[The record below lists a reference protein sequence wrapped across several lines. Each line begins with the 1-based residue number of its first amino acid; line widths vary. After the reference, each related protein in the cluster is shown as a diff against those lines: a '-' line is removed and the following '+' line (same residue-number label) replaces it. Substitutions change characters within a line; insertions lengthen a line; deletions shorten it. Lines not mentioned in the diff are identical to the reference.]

1 MVYMTFNSSCSYA
14 GVANMLAQYHLT
26 TDDRTIAMNMK
37 LPYLF
42 AYKDGIYMAGPMLQS
57 ADWFNL
63 YLNPI
68 GFHMV
73 ETTVSA
79 EHVVD
84 YLKRQKTAMLGIKLE
99 QNGKHAV
106 VYMGKQNGQLLFLNN
121 KWKQDPAPEQ
131 ITFTEAELLKQV
143 EHTITVAT
151 LTQIEPIKVDF
162 SGRLRESVSVI
173 RQNLAEIQEVS
184 HKEETVSI
192 LHSKLNTLFR
202 PLLLDG
208 ITMLRLLGETELAQK
223 FTAIQKSFLTALQQ
237 DVHTVITLGDYLS
250 TTELSIA
257 AEGYIQLIMREL
269 SKSTPDN

>member
-42 AYKDGIYMAGPMLQS
+42 AYEDGIYMAGPMLQS

-79 EHVVD
+79 ERVVD
-84 YLKRQKTAMLGIKLE
+84 YLKCQKTAMLGLKLE

-106 VYMGKQNGQLLFLNN
+106 VYIGKQNGQLLFLNN
-121 KWKQDPAPEQ
+121 KWEQDPAPEQ
-131 ITFTEAELLKQV
+131 IAFTETELLKQV
-143 EHTITVAT
+143 EHTITIAT
-151 LTQIEPIKVDF
+151 LEQVIPRKVDF
-162 SGRLRESVSVI
+162 SDRLRESVSVI
-173 RQNLAEIQEVS
+173 RQNISEIQKICN
-184 HKEETVSI
+184 KEETVGA
-192 LHSKLNTLFR
+192 LRSKLNTLFR

-208 ITMLRLLGETELAQK
+208 ITMLGLLGETELMQQ
-223 FTAIQKSFLTALQQ
+223 FTAIQRDFLAALQQ
-237 DVHTVITLGDYLS
+237 DVNTVITLGDHFS
-250 TTELSIA
+250 TKELA
-257 AEGYIQLIMREL
+257 AAADGYIQLIMREL
-269 SKSTPDN
+269 SGATLGG